1 MTSDP
6 LNSPEPNRLVGTPD
20 PMNPIPANLDSTSQ
34 VEWTTGLSESLDK
47 LQVEDEVLEAVEEG
61 KSDARPYQEAK
72 TQEPKEAQ
80 EAQKVRLREET
91 NARLRGTPSFI
102 ADLRRAD
109 TPLTRTCGYCLT
121 RKALG
126 NFLRGIE
133 SNFCLDCEG

>member
-6 LNSPEPNRLVGTPD
+6 LNSPEPNNPQTVTTPSV
-20 PMNPIPANLDSTSQ
+20 PVKPVT
-34 VEWTTGLSESLDK
+34 WTTGDLEPLNK
-47 LQVEDEVLEAVEEG
+47 LEVEDEVLEAVEEG
-61 KSDARPYQEAK
+61 KEDAESYQEAEETK
-72 TQEPKEAQ
+72 TQESE

-91 NARLRGTPSFI
+91 NSRLRGTPSFI

-109 TPLTRTCGYCLT
+109 TTLTRTCGYCLT